1 MGITQ
6 NKKNKDGTNDN
17 SLGILFFTNKS
28 SKGVVVDFAI
38 LLKNDR
44 IILLPIKL
52 IIRTITTIE
61 MRINPEAKMLEKP
74 FGTP

>member
-1 MGITQ
+1 ME
-6 NKKNKDGTNDN
+6 
-17 SLGILFFTNKS
+17 LYEFE
-28 SKGVVVDFAI
+28 VDFAI

-52 IIRTITTIE
+52 IIRTITIIE